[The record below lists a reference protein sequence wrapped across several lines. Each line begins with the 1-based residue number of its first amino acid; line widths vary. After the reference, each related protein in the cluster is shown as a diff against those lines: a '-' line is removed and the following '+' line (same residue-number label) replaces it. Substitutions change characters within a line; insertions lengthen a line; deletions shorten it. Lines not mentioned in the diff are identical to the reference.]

1 MASQTRS
8 IHFISLK
15 MAKLIIVITEMA
27 SPERPAG
34 ADYRSSGSQVCLPV
48 GVVPG
53 RPRHEVV
60 LVHL

>member
-27 SPERPAG
+27 SPERPAA
-34 ADYRSSGSQVCLPV
+34 ADYRSSGSQVCLSV
-48 GVVPG
+48 GVVSG